1 MNNGDQYTVSYIR
14 NILPKAIESNSSR
27 HTFTWKHSDTT
38 RTDFGFGTK
47 GTLSARERPSMKRA
61 PKGAV
66 TYNTLFI
73 SKRISLTRE
82 INSPGNYVY

>member
-1 MNNGDQYTVSYIR
+1 MVTNTGSYIR
-14 NILPKAIESNSSR
+14 NILPKAMESNSR
-27 HTFTWKHSDTT
+27 HTFTWKHSDT

-47 GTLSARERPSMKRA
+47 GTLSARARPSMKRA

-66 TYNTLFI
+66 TDNTLFI